1 VKKGPSEAGRLAA
14 PVIAGLDWIHG
25 RLHWWLGLLLIAY
38 LGSGVRIVG
47 PDEVALVLR
56 FGALAGATPAEQV
69 HGPGLL
75 IALPKP
81 MDEVLRVP
89 VARVFELE
97 MRALHWDRGE
107 GGYRSPSRPSIDPET
122 EGYLLTGDNNLLHA
136 VVVARYQISDPVA
149 WSLYQPDHERLLR
162 NTVIS
167 ALVRT
172 AGEMP
177 VDAVLAE
184 GRKQL
189 LDTTQL
195 RAQARLDAV
204 GSGIQVVAVE
214 LTDLSPPTQVREE
227 FSAVQSAFI
236 QSETQLKAAKEYR
249 ERTLPAARAERD
261 AMVRRAEGEANA
273 LLAQARGEAAAFE
286 GLVAEARGNRD
297 VVTERLY
304 RERIESTLD
313 DAAKVRF
320 IPPPVG
326 REYTDFRVTLS
337 GPR

>member
-1 VKKGPSEAGRLAA
+1 MRRSPSEAGRLAA
-14 PVIAGLDWIHG
+14 PVVAGLDWIHG
-25 RLHWWLGLLLIAY
+25 RLHWWLGLLLVAY
-38 LGSGVRIVG
+38 LASGVRIVG

-56 FGALAGATPAEQV
+56 FGALAGDTPAEQV

-81 MDEVLRVP
+81 MDEVVRVP
-89 VARVFELE
+89 VARIFELE
-97 MRALHWDRGE
+97 MRELHWDRGE
-107 GGYRSPSRPSIDPET
+107 GGYRSPSRPSIDPES

-136 VVVARYQISDPVA
+136 TVVARYQIADPVA
-149 WSLYQPDHERLLR
+149 WALYQPDHERLLR
-162 NTVIS
+162 NAVIS
-167 ALVRT
+167 ALVRS

-189 LDTTQL
+189 LDTTQR
-195 RAQARLDAV
+195 RAQERLDAV
-204 GSGIQVVAVE
+204 GAGIQLVAVE

-261 AMVRRAEGEANA
+261 SMVRRAEGDANA
-273 LLAQARGEAAAFE
+273 LLAQARGDAAAFE
-286 GLVAEARGNRD
+286 GLVTEAKENRS
-297 VVTERLY
+297 VVMERLY

-326 REYTDFRVTLS
+326 PRYTDFRVTLS